1 MAKTALSRE
10 EVMTELRKHKPEL
23 VRQFGV
29 TELALVTVCTAPD
42 DEATAALAI

>member
-10 EVMTELRKHKPEL
+10 EVLTELRKHKPEL

-29 TELALVTVCTAPD
+29 TELALYGLYAPGRSHG
-42 DEATAALAI
+42 ALRY